1 VPDLEV
7 AGMGTGFVLQ
17 KNSFLP
23 FCISE
28 KLKVMQGGYPHD
40 FS

>member
-7 AGMGTGFVLQ
+7 AGTETGFVLQ

-23 FCISE
+23 FCISD
-28 KLKVMQGGYPHD
+28 KLKMMQGGYPND